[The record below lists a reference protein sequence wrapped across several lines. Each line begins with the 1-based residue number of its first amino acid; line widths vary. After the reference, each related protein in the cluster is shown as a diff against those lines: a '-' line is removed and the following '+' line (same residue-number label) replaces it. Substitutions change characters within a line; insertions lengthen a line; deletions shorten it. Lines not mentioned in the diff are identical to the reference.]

1 MVFCAA
7 LSLFFALANM
17 AAADPVPTP
26 VPTIAPM
33 LLWQNDYAEAMRTA
47 IATESMLLVYFRG
60 EGANPYRDD
69 FERQANNDPAIR
81 EKLARC
87 VLVQLPLGATIV
99 SDGEDVVL
107 MQHGAFSELKGR
119 EGLAMV
125 DFAHRDHEY
134 YGYVVT
140 IFPLQPGRYYRYQ
153 PSHLSVML
161 DLPQGTLTQRTMI
174 FAVRIHPEAP
184 ASTAGELD
192 TNLTDEA
199 KSHSGYQAQTHV
211 QGHHRWGERFQR
223 LLGRLP
229 RGLKPQEVVAESWPN
244 EDLVDAAV
252 DCVDCWRQSSGHWS
266 AVRTWQPRFGYDM
279 RRGTNGVW
287 YATGVFGN
295 NQ

>member
-1 MVFCAA
+1 
-7 LSLFFALANM
+7 
-17 AAADPVPTP
+17 
-26 VPTIAPM
+26 M